1 MKVLYITNTDDKYGG
16 AQCLMELMDS
26 IRKSDGFEVVLL
38 NPKKNNL
45 NSWCSRR
52 NIENYSIRFCG
63 QMYCKHNRGI
73 VFLVK
78 YLSYF
83 FRYYI
88 VNPFSIRKIE
98 KALDIKSFDLIH
110 TNTSTVD
117 IGMILARRNG
127 IKHVWHLREF
137 GKEDMHFIPFRPDC
151 YMIMNR
157 DGGSFIAISDVIK
170 KAWIKKGLDENK
182 ITRLYD
188 GVKAERITR
197 NYKLFTEDKIK
208 IAFCG
213 SITSFKDQEQLIR
226 AFCLLSEKDR
236 KAFKVDFWGNGNP
249 EYMKHL
255 QELISENCME
265 SIFTFKGY
273 SDNLYEELSHYD
285 IGMNCSHSEA
295 FGRVTA
301 EYMLA
306 GLLTVASDTGAN
318 VELIQHEITGLIFN
332 KNEDQSLKKC
342 LYWIL
347 KNKDK
352 CVAIAENGVIFAR
365 KNYAIEK
372 NIEHFYA
379 FYEDILKA
387 NKIRR

>member
-1 MKVLYITNTDDKYGG
+1 MKVLYITNKDDKYGG

-26 IRKSDGFEVVLL
+26 IREYDDIEVVLL
-38 NPKKNNL
+38 NPEKNNF
-45 NSWCSRR
+45 NSWCSERK
-52 NIENYSIRFCG
+52 IENYSIKYCG
-63 QMYCKHNRGI
+63 QMYCKHNGGI

-83 FRYYI
+83 FRYFFL
-88 VNPFSIRKIE
+88 NPFAIRKIE
-98 KALDIKSFDLIH
+98 KTIDIKSFDLIH

-117 IGMILARRNG
+117 IGMILAKRNG

-151 YMIMNR
+151 YERMNR
-157 DGGSFIAISDVIK
+157 EGGSFIAISEVIK
-170 KAWIKKGLDENK
+170 KAWIKKGIDEDK

-188 GVKAERITR
+188 GVKADSISR
-197 NYKLFTEDKIK
+197 NEKPFAEDKIK

-213 SITSFKDQEQLIR
+213 SITGFKDQEQLIR
-226 AFCLLSEKDR
+226 AFCLLPDEDKKS
-236 KAFKVDFWGNGNP
+236 FKVDFWGTGNP

-255 QELISENCME
+255 QDLIEQNHMK

-273 SDNLYEELSHYD
+273 SNNLYQELSHYD

-318 VELIQHEITGLIFN
+318 VELIQHEKTGLIF
-332 KNEDQSLKKC
+332 KKSDDQSLKKC
-342 LYWIL
+342 LSWIL
-347 KNKDK
+347 KNKSK
-352 CVAIAENGVIFAR
+352 CVELAENGAIFAR

-372 NIEHFYA
+372 NIEQFYT
-379 FYEDILKA
+379 FYEDVLK
-387 NKIRR
+387 NDKRRR